1 MQKTITLPEA
11 YLGYSKRSVNGL
23 KLHEFQ
29 CRIMD
34 ILDMK
39 EECLIVEAP
48 TGSGKTF
55 GFLLPLV
62 GDFSK
67 RIDSPKLL
75 IITPTNSL
83 AHEIY
88 DDVPKNVEKLGI
100 DKNIKPTIWTARTLG
115 SWNTRINEIDRSLS
129 SDVIISNPDIISLL
143 VSGFYLHP
151 NNLREKQWSIIFR
164 RVSVIII
171 DEFHSY
177 PEEEIAKILSF
188 IILAKRTG
196 STHIKYVFTSATP
209 NEKLPNLLKNY
220 GISFTKYRE
229 TSVTGQPQN
238 EGRMFRGKLSV
249 TFTDQPIV
257 DSVNEIVGNNG
268 RDRILFMTDHVVDA
282 ERIIDKIKRMK
293 PDEAIWEITGAETR
307 NVNRKDPKGNEK
319 YIVATNAAELG
330 LNMKIDVA
338 HIEPGRYLENF
349 KQRFGRIA
357 RGESGYLF
365 VHISTEIIKHLPDD
379 VLSDS
384 DLFLKM
390 EQLMSK
396 KDFYITSVKR
406 VVPAYIYLVY
416 YSAIGS
422 LKGQINEIMKDNKY
436 FNIFR
441 EFDNLINKF
450 KGNGEKNEWEVFTKK
465 EIDCLVNWWES
476 YLRAYGFFRGQSL
489 NVKVKLPRIDE
500 KETTFDIIWLEKYT
514 EYERV
519 QNGSEEIFIVKEYLY
534 SPKKVFLHFNF
545 CGEFKIEEKHFR
557 YPSEFRKIWEE
568 KLLSYFDEHKIG
580 IQRAKD
586 REIGRIVE
594 RLKELIRT
602 STDDGTDNF
611 SVLSPMYPTLLPPVE
626 VGRVEND
633 IFL

>member
-11 YLGYSKRSVNGL
+11 YLGYSKRPVNGL

-29 CRIMD
+29 SKIMD

-39 EECLIVEAP
+39 EDCLIVEAP

-83 AHEIY
+83 AHEIC
-88 DDVPKNVEKLGI
+88 DDVPKNAEKLGI
-100 DKNIKPTIWTARTLG
+100 KGNIKAKIWTAHTLG
-115 SWNTRINEIDRSLS
+115 SWNTRINEINRSLNS
-129 SDVIISNPDIISLL
+129 NVIISNPDIISLM

-151 NNLREKQWSIIFR
+151 DNWREKQWPMIFR
-164 RVSVIII
+164 QVSVIII

-196 STHIKYVFTSATP
+196 STHIKYIFTSATP
-209 NEKLPNLLKNY
+209 NKKLPKMLENY
-220 GISFTKYRE
+220 GISFTSCSE
-229 TSVTGQPQN
+229 TSVTEQPQN
-238 EGRMFRGKLSV
+238 EGRMIRGKLSV

-257 DSVNEIVGNNG
+257 DSVNEIVLNNDKK
-268 RDRILFMTDHVVDA
+268 RVLFMTDHVVDA
-282 ERIIDKIKRMK
+282 ERIIDKIKRTK
-293 PDEAIWEITGAETR
+293 PNEPIWEITGAETR
-307 NVNRKDPKGNEK
+307 NVNRKDPTGNEK
-319 YIVATNAAELG
+319 FIVATNAAELG

-357 RGESGYLF
+357 RGESGDLF
-365 VHISTEIIKHLPDD
+365 VHVSTEIIKYLPDY
-379 VLSDS
+379 VSSES
-384 DLFLKM
+384 DLFIKM

-396 KDFYITSVKR
+396 KDFYITTVRR

-416 YSAIGS
+416 YSA
-422 LKGQINEIMKDNKY
+422 KGQLKEQIFKIMKDDRY

-441 EFDNLINKF
+441 EFDSLISKF
-450 KGNGEKNEWEVFTKK
+450 KENGEKNEGEVFTKK
-465 EIDCLVNWWES
+465 EIDCLVGWWES
-476 YLRAYGFFRGQSL
+476 YLRAYGFFRGQSV
-489 NVKVKLPRIDE
+489 NVRVRLPRIDE
-500 KETTFDIIWLEKYT
+500 KETTFDIVWLEKYT
-514 EYERV
+514 EYERER
-519 QNGSEEIFIVKEYLY
+519 NGSGEIFIVKEYLDH
-534 SPKKVFLHFNF
+534 PKKVLLHFNF
-545 CGEFKIEEKHFR
+545 CGEFKVEEKQFR
-557 YPSEFRKIWEE
+557 DPSEFRDIWEN
-568 KLLSYFDEHKIG
+568 KLLSYFDEHRRG
-580 IQRAKD
+580 IAKD
-586 REIGRIVE
+586 REISDIVK

-602 STDDGTDNF
+602 RKEDGTDNF